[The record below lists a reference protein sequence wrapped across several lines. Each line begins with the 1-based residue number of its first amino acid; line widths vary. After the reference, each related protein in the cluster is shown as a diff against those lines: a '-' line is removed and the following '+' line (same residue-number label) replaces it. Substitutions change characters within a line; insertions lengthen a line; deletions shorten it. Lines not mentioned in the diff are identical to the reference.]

1 MQVEL
6 ITSDGLK
13 QLELSDAVFA
23 RRFNESLVHQVVVTC
38 LANTRQGTHA
48 QKSRAAVSGGGRK
61 PWKQKGS
68 GRARAGSI
76 RSPLWRKGGVTFAAT
91 QSDYSKKM
99 NKKMYRLGMCSI
111 FSELFR
117 QKRISIFNDFQ
128 LEKSKTKELLKVFK
142 QFSLPDNVLI
152 ILEDVTIPIYLAARN
167 LPKVD
172 VCAVGSIDPVKLVK
186 FEHILTTDAVLKRL
200 EGALR

>member
-6 ITSDGLK
+6 FTSEGLK

-23 RRFNESLVHQVVVTC
+23 QRFNEALVHQVVTSC
-38 LANTRQGTHA
+38 LANARQGSHA
-48 QKSRAAVSGGGRK
+48 QKNRAAVSGGGKK

-68 GRARAGSI
+68 GRARAGTI

-91 QSDYSKKM
+91 PSDYSKKM

-117 QKRISIFNDFQ
+117 QKRISILDDLR
-128 LEKSKTKELLKVFK
+128 LEKSKTKELLKVLK
-142 QFSLPDNVLI
+142 QFNLPDNVLI
-152 ILEDVTIPIYLAARN
+152 ILEDVTLPISLAARN

-172 VCAVGSIDPVKLVK
+172 VCTVRSIDPVKLVK
-186 FEHILTTDAVLKRL
+186 FEHILTTDAALKRL